1 MSFPIN
7 AEEQEFDKKIKE
19 ISQITYS
26 TDTDTSLIRNLV
38 RVVMIPPLLV
48 ADTARFIDQYGSVVV
63 KIEAVDDDCHTW
75 VDEGDSNCKNGPDT
89 VLFVYLTPAQPGAQ
103 KEEIKEVLR
112 KIQAL
117 STTS

>member
-7 AEEQEFDKKIKE
+7 SEEQEFDAKIKE

-48 ADTARFIDQYGSVVV
+48 ADTTRFIDDYGSVVV

-75 VDEGDSNCKNGPDT
+75 IDEGDSNCTNGGNT

-103 KEEIKEVLR
+103 KAEIQEVLR
-112 KIQAL
+112 KLKSLIKVA
-117 STTS
+117 